1 MMSAYTISPSYE
13 DRYLLVDDTDEDTS
27 QILTVICDG
36 NPRHGRG
43 IDFDAY
49 AMRGAE

>member
-1 MMSAYTISPSYE
+1 MMNAFAISPTYE
-13 DRYLLVDDTDEDTS
+13 DRYLLVDDLDEDAS

-36 NPRHGRG
+36 NPRTGRG
-43 IDFDAY
+43 FDFDAY